1 VKEEFFFEKKNQKT
15 FTSAPSPVV
24 RSDYNTPDLNKQ
36 KFFGSFFQK
45 RTFLFLLFFL
55 CSCSGHENLPQAPLI
70 PALSGIAD
78 LTPYRLQV
86 GDQLAIRFLFNPELN
101 EQVVV
106 RPDGM
111 ISTGAAQDV
120 PAYNR
125 TPAELT
131 ARLRALYQNLLT
143 RPTMSVIVQGIAPTR
158 IYVGGE
164 VAQPGEMVT
173 PGPALTLSQA
183 IARAGGLKASG
194 AAGQIFIIRRGPGDH
209 PQLLA
214 TRYRDVTQARD
225 AGADVRLANFDV
237 VYVPKT
243 GIADVYTAYNQYLQQ
258 FITVSWGFSYFLNQA
273 AASSAAAG
281 AAAH

>member
-1 VKEEFFFEKKNQKT
+1 MKK
-15 FTSAPSPVV
+15 APSPTT
-24 RSDYNTPDLNKQ
+24 RHSRHNAYPNER

-45 RTFLFLLFFL
+45 RTFLFLLSSL
-55 CSCSGHENLPQAPLI
+55 SCCSSGQSLPQAPLV
-70 PALSGIAD
+70 PALSSATE

-86 GDQLAIRFLFNPELN
+86 GDALAIRFLFNPELN

-131 ARLRALYQNLLT
+131 TQLRALYQSLLT
-143 RPTMSVIVQGIAPTR
+143 RPTIAVIVQSIAPAR

-183 IARAGGLKASG
+183 IARAGGVKASG

-214 TRYRDVTQARD
+214 TRYRDVGGGRD

-243 GIADVYTAYNQYLQQ
+243 GIADVYTAYNQYIQQ

-281 AAAH
+281 AASH